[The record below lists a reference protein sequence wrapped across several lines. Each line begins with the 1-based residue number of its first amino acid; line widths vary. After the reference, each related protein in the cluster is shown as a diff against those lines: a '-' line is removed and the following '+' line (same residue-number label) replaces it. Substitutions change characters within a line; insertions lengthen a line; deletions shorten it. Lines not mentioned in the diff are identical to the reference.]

1 MIPAT
6 TFLAAISGLVAP
18 NMRPVSTGYSRVS
31 NLCSVATPL
40 KAVVVGGGP
49 AGLASAWVLS
59 ERGFDVTVVERR
71 SEPSPYEPQR
81 AYLYL
86 IDGRGQTFT
95 DAARITEKLASPAV
109 SVSSANYT
117 VTRIMPDSKRVTVT
131 PPILEPMDPVLG
143 RPSYWIPRA
152 TLLSLFVDALPS
164 SVDMLYGCEV
174 SEIRADDLG
183 VEVVAKAA
191 AGDDLRLRA
200 DLLVGADGLNSAV
213 RAKCAE
219 WSGDDAGFT
228 PVMLPS
234 PSSGLAY
241 KMLRFPASF
250 KTAKDDPTAIA
261 EARQAYSVR
270 PAETRRPGARPDP

>member
-6 TFLAAISGLVAP
+6 TFLAAISGLIAP

-31 NLCSVATPL
+31 YLCSVATPL

-109 SVSSANYT
+109 SVSSASCQT
-117 VTRIMPDSKRVTVT
+117 
-131 PPILEPMDPVLG
+131 
-143 RPSYWIPRA
+143 A
-152 TLLSLFVDALPS
+152 
-164 SVDMLYGCEV
+164 
-174 SEIRADDLG
+174 SE
-183 VEVVAKAA
+183 
-191 AGDDLRLRA
+191 
-200 DLLVGADGLNSAV
+200 
-213 RAKCAE
+213 
-219 WSGDDAGFT
+219 
-228 PVMLPS
+228 
-234 PSSGLAY
+234 
-241 KMLRFPASF
+241 
-250 KTAKDDPTAIA
+250 
-261 EARQAYSVR
+261 
-270 PAETRRPGARPDP
+270 